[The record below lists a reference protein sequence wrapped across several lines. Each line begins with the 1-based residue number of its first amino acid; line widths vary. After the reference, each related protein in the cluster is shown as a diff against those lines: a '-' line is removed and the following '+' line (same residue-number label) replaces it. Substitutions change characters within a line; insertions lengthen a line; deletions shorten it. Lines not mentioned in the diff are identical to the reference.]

1 MLEMRPS
8 QVAAAPNL
16 AEVRGRLLCIRPE
29 QGGPGNV
36 WEIALDEAQD
46 VEGLPN
52 YARPY
57 LGKIIDAYAHA
68 QLRADVREQQ
78 SFRAHIAY
86 RGGANG
92 GRFVIVEDAVH
103 PL

>member
-1 MLEMRPS
+1 MLEMRPP

-29 QGGPGNV
+29 QGGPGTV
-36 WEIALDEAQD
+36 WEIAVDDTQD

-57 LGKIIDAYAHA
+57 LGKTIAAYAHA
-68 QLRADVREQQ
+68 QLRSDLREQQ
-78 SFRAHIAY
+78 RFRARLAY

-92 GRFVIVEDAVH
+92 GRFVIVEDAVQA
-103 PL
+103 L

>member
-8 QVAAAPNL
+8 QVAAIPNL
-16 AEVRGRLLCIRPE
+16 AEVHGRLLCIRPE

-36 WEIALDEAQD
+36 WDIAVDETQD

-52 YARPY
+52 YTRAY
-57 LGKIIDAYAHA
+57 LGKTISAYAHA
-68 QLRADVREQQ
+68 QLRSDVRAQQ
-78 SFRAHIAY
+78 HFRARIAY

-92 GRFVIVEDAVH
+92 GRFVIVEDAVRS
-103 PL
+103 L

>member
-1 MLEMRPS
+1 MLEMGPLP
-8 QVAAAPNL
+8 VAAAPNL

-29 QGGPGNV
+29 QDGPGTV
-36 WEIALDEAQD
+36 WEIAVDDAQD

-57 LGKIIDAYAHA
+57 LGKTIAAYAHA
-68 QLRADVREQQ
+68 QLRSDVREQQ
-78 SFRAHIAY
+78 PFRAHIAY

-92 GRFVIVEDAVH
+92 GRFVIVEDAIH
-103 PL
+103 PS